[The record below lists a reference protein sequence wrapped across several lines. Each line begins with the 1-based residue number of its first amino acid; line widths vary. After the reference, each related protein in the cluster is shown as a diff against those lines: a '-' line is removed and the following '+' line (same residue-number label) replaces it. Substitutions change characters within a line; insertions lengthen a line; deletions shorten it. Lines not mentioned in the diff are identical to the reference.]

1 MATNQT
7 FKLAVQEYLETHS
20 FDDLEREY
28 GVSARLSTNGMKMS
42 LNYDQI
48 ASKPGKI
55 VDQCRGL
62 ILRPLTPRNLH
73 DDPEWKSKVFGKSK
87 VVAYPFNRFYNYGD
101 PSVEMVVDLKDVDLR
116 VEEKIDG
123 TLCIVYRDDVTKEWC
138 VATRSV
144 PDADLPISS
153 GAITHADLTFRKLF
167 ERALKATAGVT
178 FRQLTDLLNPDY
190 TWIFEVVS
198 SVNKVVVVYDDGIV
212 LLGCR
217 SIISGKE
224 KPDPT
229 EFLGISV
236 PNIADLIPRPQLHT
250 LSSID
255 DIVTFV
261 KNRPPKS
268 AEGVVLRDSKF
279 NRVKIKNPDYVIAS
293 KSRDILL
300 SSRRNMIEYILAE
313 KIDDI
318 SPYLDKETMDEVD
331 RTRTKLLQVFDSFDR
346 NYDIAFRCSDNGKD
360 RKAFAGQ
367 VMLLKLDSKPFF
379 DRLIGRCG
387 KAREYY
393 TTLAKAEKISSKT
406 LDHLDSLVKETP

>member
-7 FKLAVQEYLETHS
+7 FKLAVQKYLEEHS
-20 FDDLEREY
+20 FDQLDAEF
-28 GVSARLSTNGMKMS
+28 GVSGRLSTNGMKVS

-48 ASKPGKI
+48 ASKPGEI

-62 ILRPLTPRNLH
+62 IIRPLTPRVLS
-73 DDPEWKSKVFGKSK
+73 DDPDWKSKVFGKSK

-101 PSVEMVVDLKDVDLR
+101 HSVEMKVNLQDVDLR

-144 PDADLPISS
+144 ADADLIISS

-167 ERALKATAGVT
+167 ERATRATLGIS
-178 FRQLTDLLNPDY
+178 FKQLTDLLHPDY
-190 TWIFEVVS
+190 TWMFEVVS
-198 SVNKVVVVYDDGIV
+198 NVNKIVVVYEEGII

-224 KPDPT
+224 QIDPT
-229 EFLGISV
+229 AHFGLSV
-236 PNIADLIPRPQLHT
+236 PNISDLVPRPIRHT
-250 LSSID
+250 ISTID

-261 KNRPPKS
+261 KNRPAKQ
-268 AEGVVLRDSKF
+268 AEGVVLCDSEF
-279 NRVKIKNPDYVIAS
+279 RRIKIKNPDYVLAS

-300 SSRRNMIEYILAE
+300 SSRRNMIFYILAE

-318 SPYLDKETMDEVD
+318 SPYLDQETLDEVD
-331 RTRTKLLQVFDSFDR
+331 RTRVKLLQVFDKKDR
-346 NYDIAFRCSDNGKD
+346 IYDECKSLAGND

-367 VMLLKLDSKPFF
+367 VTLMKLDTKYFF
-379 DRLIGRCG
+379 DRFIG
-387 KAREYY
+387 KTKNARSFYNEQAKSDAIS
-393 TTLAKAEKISSKT
+393 TRTLDYLDEQAKAI
-406 LDHLDSLVKETP
+406 P